1 MFEVDVSATL
11 MQDSFQPPVVSYP
24 FGKKEARVIITTS
37 IQHVQVVHMDYN
49 NDDKNGI
56 SRLREGCG
64 LWGVCVCGGAPAQW
78 VDAELH
84 QDGVLAVVGEHSC
97 PIMSHPLW
105 GVQAKG

>member
-64 LWGVCVCGGAPAQW
+64 LWGVCVC
-78 VDAELH
+78 
-84 QDGVLAVVGEHSC
+84 VGHRHNGWMLSS
-97 PIMSHPLW
+97 IKMVFWLLL
-105 GVQAKG
+105 GNTLVQS